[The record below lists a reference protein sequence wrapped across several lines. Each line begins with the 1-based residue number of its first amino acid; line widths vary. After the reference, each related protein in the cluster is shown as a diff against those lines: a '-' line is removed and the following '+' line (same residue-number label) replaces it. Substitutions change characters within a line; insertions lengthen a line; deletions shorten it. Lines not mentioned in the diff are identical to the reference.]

1 VRPPAADTYREDGKG
16 SDAMLAGLRQ
26 GLALLAA
33 LIGQHPNGSLVP
45 RFSLSAAIL
54 LVVVLFVFV
63 ILLRLFRG
71 PREPRGI
78 RGLLATRAARSII
91 FATSVLVVA
100 AMKLPRVVAVAVIM
114 AINVGLYWYALLVHQ
129 RRNQHQ
135 HPRSDRGSPPD
146 ASPP

>member
-1 VRPPAADTYREDGKG
+1 
-16 SDAMLAGLRQ
+16 MLAGLRQ

-33 LIGQHPNGSLVP
+33 LIGQHPYGSRVP

-54 LVVVLFVFV
+54 VVVVLFVFV

>member
-1 VRPPAADTYREDGKG
+1 
-16 SDAMLAGLRQ
+16 MLAGLRL
-26 GLALLAA
+26 GLAMWLGLLGR
-33 LIGQHPNGSLVP
+33 LNGVHLPIST
-45 RFSLSAAIL
+45 SIL

-78 RGLLATRAARSII
+78 SGLLATRAGLSII

-100 AMKLPRVVAVAVIM
+100 AMKLPRVAAVAVIM
-114 AINVGLYWYALLVHQ
+114 AINVRVLWYALSVFQ
-129 RRNQHQ
+129 RRNQQQ

-146 ASPP
+146 ASPR

>member
-1 VRPPAADTYREDGKG
+1 MV
-16 SDAMLAGLRQ
+16 AGLRQ
-26 GLALLAA
+26 GLALLAG
-33 LIGQHPNGSLVP
+33 LIGQDPYGWRAP

-54 LVVVLFVFV
+54 LVVVLFVLV

-100 AMKLPRVVAVAVIM
+100 AMKLPRLAAVAVIM
-114 AINVGLYWYALLVHQ
+114 AINAGLYWYALSVFQ
-129 RRNQHQ
+129 RRNHPQ

-146 ASPP
+146 ASPR